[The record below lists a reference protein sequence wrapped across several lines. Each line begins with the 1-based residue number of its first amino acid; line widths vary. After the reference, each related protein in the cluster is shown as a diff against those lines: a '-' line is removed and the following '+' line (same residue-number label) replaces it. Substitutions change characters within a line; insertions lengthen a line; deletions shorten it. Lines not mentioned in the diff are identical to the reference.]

1 MDEKLFIENEID
13 INAPKEKVWNA
24 LTNPVETK
32 KYMFGCE
39 VISDLTVGSS
49 MTWQGVLEGVT
60 MVFVIGNVTEVDPGN
75 MLAYSTFDPNSDVP
89 DIPENYL
96 IVKYILTEVEG
107 ITNLKVS
114 QGDYSKVADG
124 QARYS
129 HAEDGGGWMGLLIS
143 IKELVE
149 TGSLSP
155 VEGE

>member
-60 MVFVIGNVTEVDPGN
+60 MVFVKGNVTEVDPGICWHIPLLTLTL
-75 MLAYSTFDPNSDVP
+75 MFLTFP
-89 DIPENYL
+89 
-96 IVKYILTEVEG
+96 KTIL
-107 ITNLKVS
+107 L
-114 QGDYSKVADG
+114 
-124 QARYS
+124 
-129 HAEDGGGWMGLLIS
+129 
-143 IKELVE
+143 
-149 TGSLSP
+149 
-155 VEGE
+155 

>member
-1 MDEKLFIENEID
+1 MDEKLYIENEID

-24 LTNPVETK
+24 LTNPAETK

-39 VISDLTVGSS
+39 VISDMQPGST
-49 MTWQGVLEGVT
+49 MVWQGDLEGVT
-60 MVFVIGNVTEVDPGN
+60 MVFVKGHITAVDPGN
-75 MLAYSTFDPNSDVP
+75 MLEYTTFDPNSDVA

-96 IVKYILTEVEG
+96 TVKYVLTSKDS
-107 ITNLKVS
+107 ITNLKVT
-114 QGDYSKVADG
+114 QGDYTKVADG

-149 TGSLSP
+149 TDKLP
-155 VEGE
+155 DIPL

>member
-60 MVFVIGNVTEVDPGN
+60 MVFVKGNVTEVDPGN

-129 HAEDGGGWMGLLIS
+129 HAEDG
-143 IKELVE
+143 
-149 TGSLSP
+149 
-155 VEGE
+155 